1 MSTTYIPPEV
11 FEQAK
16 RNAEA
21 ARREA
26 MRKLVDD
33 LWRIMT
39 TPLGAQPMAGGEVPA
54 QPGSRP
60 RAAS

>member
-39 TPLGAQPMAGGEVPA
+39 APLGSQPPVAPQTPA
-54 QPGSRP
+54 APRP

>member
-1 MSTTYIPPEV
+1 MSTAYIPPEV

-39 TPLGAQPMAGGEVPA
+39 TPLGARRAAEPEAPVEP
-54 QPGSRP
+54 RP

>member
-1 MSTTYIPPEV
+1 MSTAYIPPEV

-39 TPLGAQPMAGGEVPA
+39 TPLGAHPA
-54 QPGSRP
+54 AKPEAPVTPRP